1 MSKKTVLLFPGQGS
15 QYLNMHLKL
24 SEKSQEFIRKMLED
38 LDLTNILK
46 LMSTSEESL
55 LPTNVSQVAILATSL
70 GFLKDLT
77 DKDFCFEASAGHSL
91 GEYGALVASGVLSF
105 KDALKS
111 VYVRGRLMG
120 ECAAK
125 RGGSMVALLG
135 FDIKMIESL
144 CKEAS
149 RFGVCVVANENSNQ
163 QIVVS
168 GENSAIDWVLENYKS
183 FEIKKAIKLKVE
195 GAFHSPLMED
205 AAKEFRKFLE
215 SLEFKD
221 FKIPVYKNIDGLPYK
236 DNKDIPDILSKQI
249 ISPVKWTDTIE
260 NIIRDGYESCV
271 EVGPKNIL
279 TTMLR
284 RWTKLECSAL
294 DGE

>member
-24 SEKSQEFIRKMLED
+24 SEKSQEFVRKILED
-38 LDLTNILK
+38 LNLTNILK

-55 LPTNVSQVAILATSL
+55 LPTNVSQVAILVTSL
-70 GFLKDLT
+70 GFLKDLS
-77 DKDFCFEASAGHSL
+77 DRGFNFEASAGHSL
-91 GEYGALVASGVLSF
+91 GEYGALVAADVLSF
-105 KDALKS
+105 KDALRC
-111 VYVRGRLMG
+111 VYIRGHLMG
-120 ECAAK
+120 ECAA
-125 RGGSMVALLG
+125 RYGGSMVALLG
-135 FDIKMIESL
+135 FEREMIEHI

-149 RFGVCVVANENSNQ
+149 RFGICVVANENSTQ
-163 QIVVS
+163 QIVIS
-168 GENSAIDWVLENYKS
+168 GENDAIGWVLENYKK
-183 FEIKKAIKLKVE
+183 FNIKKAIKLKVE

-205 AAKEFRKFLE
+205 AAKEFKKFLE

-221 FKIPVYKNIDGLPYK
+221 FKVPVYKNIDGLPYK
-236 DNKDIPDILSKQI
+236 DTKCIPDILSKQI
-249 ISPVKWTDTIE
+249 ISPVKWIDTIE
-260 NIIRDGYESCV
+260 NIIRDGYENCV